1 MSSLKITPGGVCGIG
16 FVSSGSSALVVV
28 AHVINENGL
37 FTASLVFSFLVLW
50 CAYFGLGLEGNVWLF
65 LQCVLPSC
73 CCLLVLVATGKMVA
87 LTLGNPAT
95 SDRGFYF
102 PVLHTASL
110 IFLFFYNGAYS

>member
-50 CAYFGLGLEGNVWLF
+50 CAYFGLGLEGNVLVISAVCF
-65 LQCVLPSC
+65 TKLLLPIGLGGNRKNGGLNSGQSC
-73 CCLLVLVATGKMVA
+73 
-87 LTLGNPAT
+87 NF
-95 SDRGFYF
+95 R
-102 PVLHTASL
+102 
-110 IFLFFYNGAYS
+110 